1 MYKNNEQFPSLILQ
15 IFICLIITHNKIGNN
30 IRNNFTRIFTD
41 FLGLKIFSRYQP
53 AVQNGNILPG
63 YFARI
68 FSQTFLYFK
77 MSSNIQFGR

>member
-41 FLGLKIFSRYQP
+41 FLGLKIFSKYQP
-53 AVQNGNILPG
+53 VVTKWK

-68 FSQTFLYFK
+68 FCADIFTDFFV
-77 MSSNIQFGR
+77 F